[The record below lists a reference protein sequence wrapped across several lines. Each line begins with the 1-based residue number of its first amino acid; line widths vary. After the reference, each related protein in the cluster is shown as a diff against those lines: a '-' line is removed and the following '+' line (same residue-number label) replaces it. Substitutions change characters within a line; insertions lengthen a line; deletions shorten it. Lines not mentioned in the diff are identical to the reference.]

1 MLFLRLYSK
10 KMSIIEEKA
19 WIQRV
24 SKVKQ
29 DLLLSSIP
37 EIMLF

>member
-19 WIQRV
+19 CIQRV
-24 SKVKQ
+24 SKAKQ